1 MSCAELINR
10 SEAILQKYE
19 RWVGDPQQEREKSGD
34 PFMDEYLPAMDRIQD
49 LNLKAE
55 EVAQEKNRALKAAMN
70 AELRKSKAFMLEDT
84 VPKLEKLVKKGK
96 GVTKEKAEE
105 RIYKIKELLQAID
118 DIPDGTNTTRKPHR
132 AYGNGASTS
141 FSRHEITVNGNS
153 MDGRISS
160 PEYYTHTEES
170 RAFQQEFELAKQRQD
185 LQLENIERGLNTLKD
200 IGEVMG
206 ETLQQHDVLIDAID
220 EKMDTVTKSL
230 TTNNMKLKGIV
241 TKVRST
247 RNFFID
253 LILICVLLGIGLYL
267 YNVLK

>member
-1 MSCAELINR
+1 MTGRQLEFLR
-10 SEAILQKYE
+10 QDFSE
-19 RWVGDPQQEREKSGD
+19 
-34 PFMDEYLPAMDRIQD
+34 
-49 LNLKAE
+49 NLGSF
-55 EVAQEKNRALKAAMN
+55 L
-70 AELRKSKAFMLEDT
+70 
-84 VPKLEKLVKKGK
+84 
-96 GVTKEKAEE
+96 
-105 RIYKIKELLQAID
+105 LLQ
-118 DIPDGTNTTRKPHR
+118 

-185 LQLENIERGLNTLKD
+185 LQLENIERGLNTLKGVLGMACTAPKSMKYNILLTFSVCSFAD

-241 TKVRST
+241 TKVRLPKI
-247 RNFFID
+247 F
-253 LILICVLLGIGLYL
+253 LLH
-267 YNVLK
+267 KAT